1 LKITI
6 HPGCNHTTLEK
17 IRRILYRLD
26 EAKSIEEVNII
37 GWGLHQLKGD
47 LKNHWSIKVNGNYRI
62 TFRFNVDT
70 FDVDYIDYH

>member
-1 LKITI
+1 M
-6 HPGCNHTTLEK
+6 
-17 IRRILYRLD
+17 D